1 MTVAC
6 GLISSIFIGQAI
18 VMLITVGVEL
28 HCGFNILCVL
38 ETLSP
43 LPLMG
48 RIPHMRHGAIVVD
61 FETGMMDNIVG
72 ALSGYLSAIIITV
85 WALTRHHH
93 WLALRLS
100 AVVAAAII
108 ALIASQI
115 TVYNH
120 IKDRVDSSTIDL
132 LVECTSPQGIV
143 GLAAIWS
150 TGMLMRDSKRWP
162 RDKERLVLSWT
173 VTAAKLL
180 LSAVTLFELA
190 FAVTDI
196 VAPVAAGEMFHT
208 LTGYSPSRLLSLGFS
223 IPRSA
228 ATIVVGS
235 SLSHLLAIAQKRM
248 HRHTVL
254 LLTPSALFHIA
265 MTLSL
270 AASIVGQRRLH
281 RTKSQTQDPNRVAA
295 IECVYAI
302 FIVIS
307 ALTSLVFIAL
317 VLIMCTRPQV
327 TGNDSDDLL
336 RSAPAGAD
344 DDVIEMHTRGNGS
357 IRNAVL
363 TLDSSDDDSSTAA
376 SSTESSFF
384 EPVPSRARL
393 TDSTAAAECI
403 AEHLVTED
411 PVPARARLLS

>member
-196 VAPVAAGEMFHT
+196 VAPGGRRRNVPHAH
-208 LTGYSPSRLLSLGFS
+208 RLLAKS
-223 IPRSA
+223 IAIARLLDSAQRGDDRGWQLALASARDRSEAHASPHRSA
-228 ATIVVGS
+228 AHAERA
-235 SLSHLLAIAQKRM
+235 LSHRNDTELGGIDRRPAPIAPDKVPDPGPEPCGGHRM
-248 HRHTVL
+248 RLRHLHRHQR
-254 LLTPSALFHIA
+254 AHIA
-265 MTLSL
+265 CIHCTC
-270 AASIVGQRRLH
+270 ADHVHTTASHWQ
-281 RTKSQTQDPNRVAA
+281 
-295 IECVYAI
+295 
-302 FIVIS
+302 
-307 ALTSLVFIAL
+307 
-317 VLIMCTRPQV
+317 
-327 TGNDSDDLL
+327 
-336 RSAPAGAD
+336 
-344 DDVIEMHTRGNGS
+344 
-357 IRNAVL
+357 
-363 TLDSSDDDSSTAA
+363 
-376 SSTESSFF
+376 
-384 EPVPSRARL
+384 
-393 TDSTAAAECI
+393 
-403 AEHLVTED
+403 
-411 PVPARARLLS
+411 